1 MKPYPAFHPNSL
13 LLGFILLVATVVAP
27 AFAAAQKYACV
38 NTEYVTTNV
47 PDYVNA
53 QKRVLKFAEEW
64 QQELDEKFA
73 ELDNLRKSYQQEAYL
88 LPDNLRQ
95 RRQEELKTKEQEVR
109 ALQRQRFGTGG
120 DLDRKREEFLK
131 PVQDRIYSAIE
142 RIANEKNYAFV
153 FDKSAS
159 STLIFANE
167 KYDISDQVLELLGCK
182 PGDAA
187 AAAAKE
193 NAQSGKNNIKGP
205 TDNKEMNYR

>member
-1 MKPYPAFHPNSL
+1 MAFYMPNK
-13 LLGFILLVATVVAP
+13 VQ
-27 AFAAAQKYACV
+27 AQKYACV

-64 QQELDEKFA
+64 QEEIDTKFQELENLKQSFEK
-73 ELDNLRKSYQQEAYL
+73 EAYL
-88 LPDNLRQ
+88 IPENLKQ
-95 RRQEELKTKEQEVR
+95 RRQQEIKAKEQEIK
-109 ALQRQRFGTGG
+109 ALQRQHFGAGG

-131 PVQDRIYSAIE
+131 PIQDRIYSAIE
-142 RIANEKNYAFV
+142 RIANDKNYAFV

-159 STLIFANE
+159 STIIFVNA
-167 KYDISDQVLELLGCK
+167 KYDISDQVLELLGVK
-182 PGDAA
+182 IGDAA

-205 TDNKEMNYR
+205 KENTEMNRK